1 MSESRVIETVLTDD
15 HAGLRLDQAL
25 TEALGEF
32 SRATVQSWIKSGGA
46 EVDGSRKKPT
56 YKVLGGEVV
65 RLTAEFQANERWLPE
80 QLSVDVIHADDD
92 LIIIDK
98 PAGLVVHPGAGNSTG
113 TLINGL
119 LAVYPE
125 LASLPRCGIVH
136 RIDKDTSGLLVV
148 ARSARAHRQL
158 VDQLSRHEVAREY
171 LAIAQGQLISGGTVD
186 APIGRDP
193 RHRIRM
199 AVVDSGRH
207 AITHYR
213 VEQRFNSYT
222 LLSVS
227 LETGRTHQIRVHMA
241 HLHHPLLGDPLY
253 GGRSKLPGGVSE
265 ALRKRVQ
272 SFERQA
278 LHAKR
283 LSLRHPGN
291 GETVTWESSVPDD
304 LQQMIDHLAEED
316 SLQ

>member
-1 MSESRVIETVLTDD
+1 MSETRVIETVLTDEF
-15 HAGLRLDQAL
+15 AGLRLDQAL

-32 SRATVQSWIKSGGA
+32 SRATVQSWIKGGGA
-46 EVDGSRKKPT
+46 EVDGNRKKAT

-65 RLTAEFQANERWLPE
+65 RISAEFQANERWLPE
-80 QLSVDVIHADDD
+80 QLSLNVIYVDDD
-92 LIIIDK
+92 LIVIDK
-98 PAGLVVHPGAGNSTG
+98 PPGLVVHPGAGNSRG

-119 LAVYPE
+119 LAEYPE
-125 LASLPRCGIVH
+125 LATLPRCGIVH

-171 LAIAQGQLISGGTVD
+171 QAIAHGQLISGATVD

-199 AVVDSGRH
+199 AVVESGRR
-207 AITHYR
+207 AVTHFR
-213 VEQRFNSYT
+213 VEQRFRSYT

-253 GGRSKLPGGVSE
+253 GGRSRLPAGVSE
-265 ALRKRVQ
+265 ALRSRVQ

-283 LSLRHPGN
+283 LSLTHPGS
-291 GETVTWESSVPDD
+291 GETASWESPLPQDME
-304 LQQMIDHLAEED
+304 QMIVHLAEED
-316 SLQ
+316 VLE